1 MCCLEKGLSNHR
13 KCCDGQVCL
22 SVCVFCLLEMI
33 KKGEIF
39 LSLSTL
45 PKSFRRYRYIT
56 INNSSTSLGEGR

>member
-1 MCCLEKGLSNHR
+1 MCCLEKGLSNFC

-33 KKGEIF
+33 KKGEIP
-39 LSLSTL
+39 TL